1 MTATITQLTKDLE
14 TNKSSLAEVS
24 SENQAIRQQLEEQ
37 SLLSA
42 RLAREIHQVIKN
54 KVKVILVG
62 K

>member
-42 RLAREIHQVIKN
+42 RLAREIHQVIQKQVN
-54 KVKVILVG
+54 MTFVG

>member
-24 SENQAIRQQLEEQ
+24 SENLAIRQQLEEQ

-42 RLAREIHQVIKN
+42 RLAREIHQVIQKQVN
-54 KVKVILVG
+54 MTFVG

>member
-24 SENQAIRQQLEEQ
+24 SENLAIRQQLEEQ

-42 RLAREIHQVIKN
+42 RLAREIHQVIQKQVN
-54 KVKVILVG
+54 MTFVEK
-62 K
+62 